1 MAFNISNL
9 LVNNKSNK
17 TPLIVVF
24 IIITFFTVFTSWY
37 LLSGDDD
44 DKNNK
49 SNKNDDGDDN
59 TTPESESK
67 QDNTDLT
74 NTCDA
79 SVAPTNGGVGDCTST
94 LASGKTCTPTCDVG
108 YTLWSPDGSNLTSC
122 HLGNLTAASCLANSC
137 DASVAPMNGG
147 VGDCTS
153 TLASGSTCTPTC
165 DDGYTLSGQ
174 TSCSL
179 GILTSSATCEPK
191 SCTPKPQPV
200 SDNAT
205 TRKMSQ
211 PGTCKHELNSL
222 ASGESC
228 IQNCPSGYTMP
239 GKSTCL
245 NGEMTYSI
253 CTPSSCTID
262 PTDSGTA
269 RVGVDYTNCGT
280 ELAHGG
286 TELAHGGTCTP
297 KCLDGYTLSDTYKTV
312 SCSYGQLT
320 IDTQCISNSCDL
332 PNAPDNGKLGTCADI
347 TTTKMN
353 SGDTCDFECNQG
365 YTLTGEKTKC
375 YLGTLTEQTCEPKS
389 CPIVNPTN
397 GGAGDCPTDELAHN
411 GTCTPTCDTGYTLS
425 TTKSTTSCSYGVLTK
440 AECLPDSCDA
450 SVAPRDGDV
459 GNCTSELASG
469 SECTPTCKKGYTLS
483 GKTSCSAGTLSP
495 ASCEPS
501 TCDASTATKNS
512 VINDKCTTEL
522 AHGSECEP
530 TCKDG
535 YTRAGETKCYLGD
548 LLKVATC
555 FLYQYE
561 FILNHKTSVVHGPFI
576 EYIEIDGELLKY
588 DQTFLHKK
596 PNHHLWPDSSKEPMF
611 SKNGG
616 SSKWSDVSDKIFT
629 IGSDTKIEKIKIVYS
644 QPQYVPGWI
653 IKENGIEVIKDTGN
667 GGELQTPSPVT
678 YTYDI
683 TNGTSKTDTPPLRF
697 NKHEKTKFKE
707 GVTNI
712 WIDAGLSTTYSGDR
726 SDKTNTVTSE
736 QHLAKMDESN
746 YDTITDCKTKCA
758 DMDKCKSILYY
769 PGSMHCYFSGVRA
782 KDANIEENL
791 SDNSISKT
799 DIYEIVRP
807 KGKSCDVT
815 PPDNGGLGTCT
826 SVLEDDET
834 CTYTCNPG
842 YTRSGDTSC
851 DDGTLTQETCY
862 KKATEY
868 GYKCCTFGTTN
879 VGEEY
884 RVDSTDGQ
892 IGTGKN
898 YFIKDGTM
906 DDCKNA
912 CDKWENC
919 AGFSR
924 VSNSSKST
932 QGCVLSSWDWESVPP
947 TGYYSYYYKK
957 N

>member
-9 LVNNKSNK
+9 FVNNKSNN

-49 SNKNDDGDDN
+49 SDKNDDGDDN
-59 TTPESESK
+59 TIPESESK

-108 YTLWSPDGSNLTSC
+108 YTLWSPDGSNMTSC

-137 DASVAPMNGG
+137 NASVAPMNGG

-165 DDGYTLSGQ
+165 NTGYKLSGQ

-191 SCTPKPQPV
+191 SCNAKITQPV
-200 SDNAT
+200 SDNT
-205 TRKMSQ
+205 DPDSDEGKMYYNWSGYGDCTNDL
-211 PGTCKHELNSL
+211 P
-222 ASGESC
+222 SGEGC
-228 IQNCPSGYTMP
+228 TQTCPSGYTMP

-245 NGEMTYSI
+245 NGEMTFVQ
-253 CTPSSCTID
+253 CEPSSCTID
-262 PTDSGTA
+262 QNDWYNREGIDRDS
-269 RVGVDYTNCGT
+269 CGT

-286 TELAHGGTCTP
+286 TCKPTCD
-297 KCLDGYTLSDTYKTV
+297 DGYTRSDTYNSI
-312 SCSYGQLT
+312 SCSYGQLS
-320 IDTQCISNSCDL
+320 IQAQCISNSCD
-332 PNAPDNGKLGTCADI
+332 PPSKPDNGELGDCTA
-347 TTTKMN
+347 TKMN
-353 SGDTCDFECNQG
+353 SGDTCDFECNEG
-365 YTLTGEKTKC
+365 YKLTGEKTKC

-425 TTKSTTSCSYGVLTK
+425 TTKSTTSCSLGVLTK
-440 AECLPDSCDA
+440 AECLPNSCDA
-450 SVAPRDGDV
+450 SVAPRDGGV

-469 SECTPTCKKGYTLS
+469 SECTPTCDDGYTLS

-512 VINDKCTTEL
+512 VINGECTTEL

-530 TCKDG
+530 TCDTG
-535 YTRAGETKCYLGD
+535 YTRAGKTKCFLGD

-576 EYIEIDGELLKY
+576 EYIEIDGDLLKY

-596 PNHHLWPDSSKEPMF
+596 PNYRSYADSSKEPMF
-611 SKNGG
+611 IKNRE

-653 IKENGIEVIKDTGN
+653 IKENGTPVITDTGN

-683 TNGTSKTDTPPLRF
+683 TNGTSTTDTPPLRF
-697 NKHEKTKFKE
+697 IKHENKKFKE

-712 WIDAGLSTTYSGDR
+712 WIDAGLPTTYSGDR

-736 QHLAKMDESN
+736 QHLAKMKESN
-746 YDTITDCKTKCA
+746 YNTITDCKTKCA
-758 DMDKCKSILYY
+758 DMDKCRSILYY
-769 PGSMHCYFSGVRA
+769 PKSMNCYFSGVRA
-782 KDANIEENL
+782 KDANIEDNTEQ
-791 SDNSISKT
+791 NSILKT
-799 DIYEIVRP
+799 HIYEIVRP

-826 SVLEDDET
+826 SVLEDEET
-834 CTYTCNPG
+834 CTYTCNDG
-842 YTRSGDTSC
+842 YTLSGDTSC

-862 KKATEY
+862 KKETEY
-868 GYKCCTFGTTN
+868 GYKCCTFGYTN

-884 RVDSTDGQ
+884 RVDSTNGQ

-898 YFIKDGTM
+898 YFIKNGTI

-924 VSNSSKST
+924 VANSSKST
-932 QGCVLSSWDWESVPP
+932 QGCVLSNWDWESVPSS
-947 TGYYSYYYKK
+947 GFYSYYYKK
-957 N
+957 NQI